1 MKLYVL
7 VLIVGELGGG
17 GGGGAALAV
26 TLNCIASDVMSC
38 VLTSSENQEY
48 KTKKINC
55 CYQ

>member
-1 MKLYVL
+1 MKFCVL
-7 VLIVGELGGG
+7 VLIVGEWGG
-17 GGGGAALAV
+17 GGGGALAV
-26 TLNCIASDVMSC
+26 ILNCIASDVMSC

>member
-7 VLIVGELGGG
+7 VLIVGELGGGG

-48 KTKKINC
+48 KN
-55 CYQ
+55 